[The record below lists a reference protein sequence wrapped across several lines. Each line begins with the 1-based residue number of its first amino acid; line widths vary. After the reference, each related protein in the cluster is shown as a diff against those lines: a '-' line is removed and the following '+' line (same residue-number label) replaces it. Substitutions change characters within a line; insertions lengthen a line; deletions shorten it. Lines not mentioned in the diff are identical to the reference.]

1 MNYCY
6 AITGV
11 FVPTNMPMSLLSYK
25 YLRGLNMPVD
35 VVAMNHTVDQS
46 LVEKLSKDPKYK
58 NMHVSFKGQY
68 NDALFSIHN
77 INLFKALK
85 NVNRY
90 IDRAIE
96 EFDKDKYNYLFT
108 SSFPAFTTRAGKAI
122 KDKYPD
128 VTWIASFTDPI
139 NHSPYK
145 SDARTYHEY
154 SLPEKV
160 AFNLYCKYYVNDH
173 DEILA
178 FNHADYFIFIC
189 EEQRDYMI
197 EQYLKTE
204 TKYTRE
210 DLLKK
215 SIIFPLNYIPEWN
228 DITKLSGTKKNDV
241 FTFAHFGRVYGLRDA
256 TAFIEAVNEL
266 VEEGV
271 KPFIVKQ
278 YGEFRKSDKKLIH
291 KYGLDAYFEIHDQ
304 IPYKDAIEEMNRSD
318 ILLIFDT
325 IMSDD
330 EIQPYLPSK
339 ILEYSLLEKN
349 TLTISTPKSPSF
361 RIARASEALV
371 CENKCDAIK
380 ETLRKAFTVEKS
392 VIKYHATNDEAAK
405 ALQSIL

>member
-145 SDARTYHEY
+145 NDARTYHEY

-189 EEQRDYMI
+189 EEQRD
-197 EQYLKTE
+197 
-204 TKYTRE
+204 
-210 DLLKK
+210 
-215 SIIFPLNYIPEWN
+215 
-228 DITKLSGTKKNDV
+228 
-241 FTFAHFGRVYGLRDA
+241 
-256 TAFIEAVNEL
+256 
-266 VEEGV
+266 
-271 KPFIVKQ
+271 
-278 YGEFRKSDKKLIH
+278 
-291 KYGLDAYFEIHDQ
+291 
-304 IPYKDAIEEMNRSD
+304 
-318 ILLIFDT
+318 
-325 IMSDD
+325 
-330 EIQPYLPSK
+330 
-339 ILEYSLLEKN
+339 
-349 TLTISTPKSPSF
+349 
-361 RIARASEALV
+361 
-371 CENKCDAIK
+371 
-380 ETLRKAFTVEKS
+380 
-392 VIKYHATNDEAAK
+392 
-405 ALQSIL
+405 